1 MMGANEDSKMTHT
14 RTELN
19 NVSYNAANQCFE
31 ALVTV
36 TQSGKRKAYACAIEA
51 PITLSFEQAAK
62 GLKTQALRRS
72 REATGM
78 YSQMRHAPLRP
89 RAGRARF
96 DPRKWFANLGFGVF
110 KTAA

>member
-1 MMGANEDSKMTHT
+1 MMGAIEDNEMTHT
-14 RTELN
+14 STQLS

-31 ALVTV
+31 ALATV
-36 TQSGKRKAYACAIEA
+36 TMGGTRKTYPCAIEA

-62 GLKTQALRRS
+62 GLKTQALHRS

-89 RAGRARF
+89 RAGRASF
-96 DPRKWFANLGFGVF
+96 DRRKWLTNLGFGGF